1 MSKPIRVLHVLAAM
15 DRAGT
20 ENLIMSLY
28 RNIDRTKVQ
37 FDFAVS
43 ANNECA
49 FDEEIKS
56 MGGRI
61 YHYPRYCG
69 TNHFYY
75 VAWWKAFFK
84 KHKEH
89 CIVHGHIG
97 STAAIYLSIAKQ
109 FGKFAIAHSHN
120 TNSKLSLSS
129 VLYRIYSYRTRFIAD
144 YFFGCS
150 KQALLDRYG
159 KRVAHNRKVSSVLN
173 NAIDTSKFAFNNENR
188 KHIRNELGVNEN
200 EVIIGTVGRLTRQK
214 NPDMIINI
222 IKKLVSNGIKFR
234 FLWVGT
240 GELENEIKNKIHNL
254 GLEDR
259 VIFAGVRDDV
269 YKVLMGMDIFVF
281 PSEWE
286 GLGIS
291 CVEAQ
296 ASGLPTLCSEAV
308 PIDAKVSNYFHQL
321 LNYNVEEWCKKI
333 LALISTIKQNDRSN
347 AYQQVKKNGYDIMA
361 TANQLREF
369 YLKIA
374 RKSSGTH

>member
-1 MSKPIRVLHVLAAM
+1 MGKAIRILHVLAAM

-43 ANNECA
+43 ADNECA
-49 FDEEIKS
+49 FDGEIKS
-56 MGGRI
+56 MGGKI
-61 YHYPRYCG
+61 YHYPRYRG
-69 TNHFYY
+69 INHFKY

-84 KHKEH
+84 NHQEH
-89 CIVHGHIG
+89 SIVHGHIG
-97 STAAIYLSIAKQ
+97 STAAIYLSIAKHY
-109 FGKFAIAHSHN
+109 GKFTIAHSHN

-129 VLYRIYSYRTRFIAD
+129 ALYRVYSYRTRFIAD
-144 YFFGCS
+144 YFFACS

-159 KRVAHNRKVSSVLN
+159 KKVANNKKIASVLN
-173 NAIDTSKFAFNNENR
+173 NAIDTSKFAFNDEER
-188 KHIRNELGVNEN
+188 KQIRNELGIEKS

-222 IKKLVSNGIKFR
+222 IKRLDSDGIKFR

-240 GELENEIKNKIHNL
+240 GELEDEIRNKIHQL

-269 YKVLMGMDIFVF
+269 FRVLMGMDIFVF

-296 ASGLPTLCSEAV
+296 ASGLPTLCSKAV
-308 PIDAKVSNYFHQL
+308 PIDAKVSNNFQQL
-321 LNYNVEEWCKKI
+321 TIDSVDEWCKKI
-333 LALISTIKQNDRSN
+333 LVIISTINKNDRIN
-347 AYQQVKKNGYDIMA
+347 AYQQVANCGYDI
-361 TANQLREF
+361 TETTNRLSDF
-369 YLKIA
+369 YLKRA
-374 RKSSGTH
+374 R

>member
-1 MSKPIRVLHVLAAM
+1 MGKAIRVLHVLAAM

-43 ANNECA
+43 ADNECA
-49 FDEEIKS
+49 FDGEIKS
-56 MGGRI
+56 MGGKI
-61 YHYPRYCG
+61 YHYPRYRG
-69 TNHFYY
+69 TNHFKY

-89 CIVHGHIG
+89 SIVHGHIG
-97 STAAIYLSIAKQ
+97 STAAIYLSISKK
-109 FGKFAIAHSHN
+109 FGKIAIAHSHN

-144 YFFGCS
+144 YFFACS

-159 KRVAHNRKVSSVLN
+159 ERVANNKKISSVLN
-173 NAIDTSKFAFNNENR
+173 NAIDTSKFAYNDEER
-188 KHIRNELGVNEN
+188 RQIRNELGIKES

-214 NPDMIINI
+214 NPDMIIDI
-222 IKKLVSNGIKFR
+222 IRKLVFDGIKFR

-240 GELENEIKNKIHNL
+240 GELEDEIKNKIHKL

-269 YKVLMGMDIFVF
+269 FRVLMGMDIFVF

-308 PIDAKVSNYFHQL
+308 PLDAKVSDLFLRLSLQDTVRWCDEICHQL
-321 LNYNVEEWCKKI
+321 NNGLKHDRT
-333 LALISTIKQNDRSN
+333 ISYR
-347 AYQQVKKNGYDIMA
+347 QVFDNGYDIHDVA
-361 TANQLREF
+361 SRLQKF
-369 YLKIA
+369 YLAKL
-374 RKSSGTH
+374 GMEGN

>member
-1 MSKPIRVLHVLAAM
+1 MGNVIRILHVLSAM
-15 DRAGT
+15 ERAGT

-28 RNIDRTKVQ
+28 RNIDRTKLQ

-43 ANNECA
+43 ADHKCA
-49 FDEEIKS
+49 FDDEIKS
-56 MGGRI
+56 MGGKI

-69 TNHFYY
+69 TNHFKYI
-75 VAWWKAFFK
+75 AWWKSFFK

-89 CIVHGHIG
+89 SIVHGHIG
-97 STAAIYLSIAKQ
+97 STAVIYLSIAKQ

-129 VLYRIYSYRTRFIAD
+129 ALYRIYSYRTRFIAD
-144 YFFGCS
+144 YFFACS

-159 KRVAHNRKVSSVLN
+159 KRVANNKEISSVLN
-173 NAIDTSKFAFNNENR
+173 NAIDTSKFAYNDEER
-188 KHIRNELGVNEN
+188 KQIRNELGIKEN
-200 EVIIGTVGRLTRQK
+200 EVIIGTIGRITRQK
-214 NPDMIINI
+214 NPDMIIDI
-222 IKKLVSNGIKFR
+222 IKKLVSDGIKFR

-240 GELENEIKNKIHNL
+240 GELEDQIKNKINQL

-269 YKVLMGMDIFVF
+269 FRVLMGMDIFVF

-291 CVEAQ
+291 CIEAQ

-308 PIDAKVSNYFHQL
+308 PIDAKVSDSFYQL
-321 LNYNVEEWCKKI
+321 PLHNVEEWCKEIRATIQKI
-333 LALISTIKQNDRSN
+333 NSN
-347 AYQQVKKNGYDIMA
+347 NRTMAYQQVADNGYDIRKVA
-361 TANQLREF
+361 FNLECF
-369 YLKIA
+369 YLE
-374 RKSSGTH
+374 KS